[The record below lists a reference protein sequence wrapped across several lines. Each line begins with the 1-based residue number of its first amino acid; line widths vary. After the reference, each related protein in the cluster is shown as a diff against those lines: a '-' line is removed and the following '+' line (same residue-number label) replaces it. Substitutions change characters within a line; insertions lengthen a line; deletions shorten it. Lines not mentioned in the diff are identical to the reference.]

1 MVVID
6 AKFYKDVL
14 VHSHGSDK
22 VKSGNLYQMLAYLQH
37 TAKGTR
43 APVDG
48 ILLYPMNG
56 RSIRLHYNLLGHDVQ
71 IVTVDLSQSWPAIH
85 AELLD
90 LLVDDPAIVSR
101 AGSFPEAMTL
111 N

>member
-1 MVVID
+1 MID